1 MNVHDLLTLFDYN
14 RWANER
20 LLKAAEQLSAEEF
33 TRTLGGAYDSVRTT
47 FLHIIEVELDWFA
60 RCDGDMGWAELNP
73 DNFPTLESIKEEWK
87 RVEQFTQGSLSRL
100 TEADL
105 SRSVPYFVKNSKPR
119 AQSVAEILQHAANH
133 SSHHRGQIALMLR
146 MMGHVPGNVDVLFYY
161 HERHSDPVK

>member
-14 RWANER
+14 RWANQR

-33 TRTLGGAYDSVRTT
+33 IRTLGGAYDSVRTT

-73 DNFPTLESIKEEWK
+73 DDFPSLDSIKEEWK
-87 RVEQFTQGSLSRL
+87 GVEEFTRGVLSRL

-105 SRSVPYFVKNSKPR
+105 SRSVPYFVKNSEPR
-119 AQSVAEILQHAANH
+119 TLSLAEMLQHAANH
-133 SSHHRGQIALMLR
+133 SSHHRGQVALMLR
-146 MMGHVPGNVDVLFYY
+146 MLGHVPGNVDALFYY
-161 HERHSDPVK
+161 HERYGGHVK